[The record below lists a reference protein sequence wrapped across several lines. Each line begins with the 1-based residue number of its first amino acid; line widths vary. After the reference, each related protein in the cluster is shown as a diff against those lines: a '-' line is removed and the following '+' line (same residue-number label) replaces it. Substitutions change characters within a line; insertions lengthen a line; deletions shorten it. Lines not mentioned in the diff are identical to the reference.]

1 MTTASSPAGDM
12 DTLRVSD
19 AQGDVLA
26 PRSDA
31 VFRYM
36 CMTAVLVMMATL
48 IGLVL
53 SLVSGGWMALS
64 HFGISFFITN
74 TWDPVADQ
82 YGAAGPIVGT
92 LVTAFLALVLALP
105 VSIGA
110 AVFLVEICPQ
120 GIARWLAIGVELLA
134 GIPSIVYGMWGLL
147 VLAPWFAQNVQL
159 PLMMSVTPGSW
170 LETLI
175 SGVPN
180 GANIFTASL
189 ILAVMIL
196 PYIAAIMRELL
207 MSVPSHMRE
216 AAYGLGCTQ
225 REVVMRIMLPYV
237 RKSAIGAVMLGLGR
251 ALGETMA
258 VTFIIGN
265 SHNFP
270 TSLFDS
276 GSTISSTIA
285 NEFTE
290 ATGDMH
296 ISALIALGL
305 VLFMITFAT
314 IATARLLLGRGGPK

>member
-1 MTTASSPAGDM
+1 MTEAAIVDSA
-12 DTLRVSD
+12 TLPGESG
-19 AQGDVLA
+19 QGSALA
-26 PRSDA
+26 PRSDGL
-31 VFRYM
+31 FRLV
-36 CMTAVLVMMATL
+36 CLTAVLAMMATL
-48 IGLVL
+48 IGLVA
-53 SLVSGGWMALS
+53 SLVSGGWLALS
-64 HFGISFFITN
+64 HFGLTFFTTS

-92 LVTAFLALVLALP
+92 LVTAFLALVMALP
-105 VSIGA
+105 VAIGV

-120 GIARWLAIGVELLA
+120 VVARWLAIAVELLA
-134 GIPSIVYGMWGLL
+134 GIPSIVYGMWGLF
-147 VLAPWFAQNVQL
+147 VLAPWFAANVQL
-159 PLMMSVTPGSW
+159 PLMMQATPGSW
-170 LETLI
+170 LEALI

-196 PYIAAIMRELL
+196 PYIAAILRELL

-225 REVVMRIMLPYV
+225 AEVVLRIMLPYV

-270 TSLFDS
+270 HSLFDS

-290 ATGDMH
+290 ATGDLH
-296 ISALIALGL
+296 LSALIALGL
-305 VLFMITFAT
+305 VLFMITFVT
-314 IATARLLLGRGGPK
+314 IAAARVLLGRGGTK